1 MQAGFSLSL
10 AFESSTCKHH
20 LWQLFMH
27 SFLYNRK
34 VRDTLIQLI
43 FFAVICFGITYL
55 ALNAATN
62 MRDAGLTSGFDFLF
76 QRAGYDISYSLIHY
90 DPKTSTH
97 LMAWAAGMVNTIAF
111 AVVAILLTT
120 VMALCLAVM
129 RLSQNFLLSK
139 VSLCLVEYVRNVPI
153 LVHISVWYTL
163 SLMLPSVRQ
172 AFNFGDVSFLSNRGL
187 SIPSV
192 EWNYG
197 LLASLVFAALWIVLC
212 FFVKKRVSTTGRRII
227 SVLLMTIVLTV
238 LASLVFTPVISFT
251 APKLVGFNFKHGWT
265 LPPEFIML
273 IIAVSTYSAAH
284 GSEVIRGSILAIS
297 KGQMEAGLALGVRS
311 NIVMNKVIIPQ
322 ALHSIIPPMT
332 SIYINVLKAAAL
344 GSVVGFMDIMGTM
357 GGSSLNIT
365 GQAIECIVIVMVS
378 YGILNLIL
386 AAIMGRFNKAMQ
398 LKGR

>member
-1 MQAGFSLSL
+1 
-10 AFESSTCKHH
+10 
-20 LWQLFMH
+20 MH

-34 VRDTLIQLI
+34 VRDTLIQLV
-43 FFAVICFGITYL
+43 FLAVICFGITYL

-97 LMAWAAGMVNTIAF
+97 LMAWAAGMVNTVAF
-111 AVVAILLTT
+111 AIVAILLTT
-120 VMALCLAVM
+120 LLALCLAVM
-129 RLSQNFLLSK
+129 RLSQNFLLTK

-153 LVHISVWYTL
+153 LVHISIWYTL
-163 SLMLPSVRQ
+163 SLALPSVRQ

-187 SIPSV
+187 SLPSV
-192 EWNYG
+192 QWHYG
-197 LLASLVFAALWIVLC
+197 LFASLVLLALWVLLC
-212 FFVKKRVSTTGRRII
+212 FLVKKRVPTAGRRFAYIG
-227 SVLLMTIVLTV
+227 LMTVVLIVLS
-238 LASLVFTPVISFT
+238 SLVFSPAISFT

-273 IIAVSTYSAAH
+273 IIAVSTYFSAH

-297 KGQMEAGLALGVRS
+297 KGQMEAGLALGVKHKV
-311 NIVMNKVIIPQ
+311 VMNKVIIPQ

-344 GSVVGFMDIMGTM
+344 GSVVGFMDIMATI

-378 YGILNLIL
+378 YGVLNLIL

>member
-1 MQAGFSLSL
+1 
-10 AFESSTCKHH
+10 
-20 LWQLFMH
+20 MH

-34 VRDTLIQLI
+34 VRDTLIQLV
-43 FFAVICFGITYL
+43 FFVVICFGAMYL
-55 ALNAATN
+55 AFNAATN

-90 DPKTSTH
+90 DPKTSSH

-111 AVVAILLTT
+111 AVIAILLTT
-120 VMALCLAVM
+120 VLALCLAIM

-139 VSLCLVEYVRNVPI
+139 VSLCIVEYVRNVPI

-163 SLMLPSVRQ
+163 SLTLPGVRQ

-192 EWNYG
+192 VWNYG
-197 LLASLVFAALWIVLC
+197 ILASLVFVTLWGIL
-212 FFVKKRVSTTGRRII
+212 FFAIKKRMTTTGRQCLSI
-227 SVLLMTIVLTV
+227 LLMTIILAVS
-238 LASLVFTPVISFT
+238 ASLVFSPVISFNT
-251 APKLVGFNFKHGWT
+251 PRLVGFNFQQGWT

-297 KGQMEAGLALGVRS
+297 KGQMEAGLALGVKP

-365 GQAIECIVIVMVS
+365 GQAIECIVIVMAS
-378 YGILNLIL
+378 YGFLNLIL

>member
-1 MQAGFSLSL
+1 
-10 AFESSTCKHH
+10 
-20 LWQLFMH
+20 MH
-27 SFLYNRK
+27 TFLYNRK
-34 VRDTLIQLI
+34 VRDILIQLV
-43 FFAVICFGITYL
+43 FLVAICFGATYL

-111 AVVAILLTT
+111 AIVAILLTT
-120 VMALCLAVM
+120 VLALCLAVM

-163 SLMLPSVRQ
+163 SLTLPSVRQ
-172 AFNFGDVSFLSNRGL
+172 AFDFGGVSFLSNRGW

-192 EWNYG
+192 QWNYG
-197 LLASLVFAALWIVLC
+197 FLASFVVITLWFVMYVAIKKKVSTGGRRFVSLLSMTVVLVMLASLVSDPI
-212 FFVKKRVSTTGRRII
+212 
-227 SVLLMTIVLTV
+227 MT
-238 LASLVFTPVISFT
+238 FT

-273 IIAVSTYSAAH
+273 IIAVSTYSASH

-297 KGQMEAGLALGVRS
+297 KGQMEAGLALGVKH
-311 NIVMNKVIIPQ
+311 NVVMNKVIIPQ

-378 YGILNLIL
+378 YGVLNLIL

>member
-1 MQAGFSLSL
+1 MN
-10 AFESSTCKHH
+10 
-20 LWQLFMH
+20 

-34 VRDTLIQLI
+34 VRDILIQLV
-43 FFAVICFGITYL
+43 FFAVICFGVIYL

-97 LMAWAAGMVNTIAF
+97 FLAWVAGMVNTMAF

-120 VMALCLAVM
+120 VLALCLAIM

-139 VSLCLVEYVRNVPI
+139 LSLCLVEYVRNVPI

-163 SLMLPSVRQ
+163 SLMLPSVRH

-192 EWNYG
+192 EWNYNLLATLVFVTLWISLYFLVKKRAPTAG
-197 LLASLVFAALWIVLC
+197 RRFLYMLLITVILAGLASLVF
-212 FFVKKRVSTTGRRII
+212 
-227 SVLLMTIVLTV
+227 M
-238 LASLVFTPVISFT
+238 PVISFT
-251 APKLVGFNFKHGWT
+251 VPKLVGFNFKHGWT

-297 KGQMEAGLALGVRS
+297 KGQMEDG
-311 NIVMNKVIIPQ
+311 
-322 ALHSIIPPMT
+322 
-332 SIYINVLKAAAL
+332 
-344 GSVVGFMDIMGTM
+344 
-357 GGSSLNIT
+357 
-365 GQAIECIVIVMVS
+365 
-378 YGILNLIL
+378 
-386 AAIMGRFNKAMQ
+386 
-398 LKGR
+398 

>member
-1 MQAGFSLSL
+1 MNWLFIVINI
-10 AFESSTCKHH
+10 CKFYQ
-20 LWQLFMH
+20 WQLFMR
-27 SFLYNRK
+27 SFLYNQK
-34 VRDTLIQLI
+34 ARDILIQVV

-97 LMAWAAGMVNTIAF
+97 LMAWVAGMVNTVAF
-111 AVVAILLTT
+111 AIVAILLTT
-120 VMALCLAVM
+120 VLALCLAIM
-129 RLSQNFLLSK
+129 RLSKNFLLSK

-163 SLMLPSVRQ
+163 SLALPSVRQ
-172 AFNFGDVSFLSNRGL
+172 AFNFSDVSFLSNRGL
-187 SIPSV
+187 SIPSLQ
-192 EWNYG
+192 WNYG
-197 LLASLVFAALWIVLC
+197 LLESIVFISLWIALC
-212 FFVKKRVSTTGRRII
+212 FLVKKRVSTTRRRFL
-227 SVLLMTIVLTV
+227 SMVLLTAILVM
-238 LASLVFTPVISFT
+238 LASVIFAPVLSMT
-251 APKLVGFNFKHGWT
+251 MPKLVGFNFKHGWT
-265 LPPEFIML
+265 LPPEFLML
-273 IIAVSTYSAAH
+273 IVAVSTYSAAH
-284 GSEVIRGSILAIS
+284 GSEIIRGSILAVS
-297 KGQMEAGLALGVRS
+297 TGQMEAGLALGVKS
-311 NIVMNKVIIPQ
+311 GVVMNKVIIPQ

-332 SIYINVLKAAAL
+332 SVYINVLKAAAL
-344 GSVVGFMDIMGTM
+344 GSVVGFMDIMGAI